1 MTNREL
7 HDALKAELS
16 IPYEELIIKHP
27 TIADLGTEFVDYT
40 EDGVFTLKYPLKDTQ
55 KNGYHLLQGGYI
67 SSFFDN
73 NYGLFVYVAADASPF
88 STVNMT
94 MNFHKAVLNET
105 KELFISTRVISAGK
119 RIVCLE
125 GEARDISGRLI
136 ATSQTNMI
144 NSAGAYLYK

>member
-55 KNGYHLLQGGYI
+55 RNGYHLLQGGYI

-73 NYGLFVYVAADASPF
+73 NYYSVFVVTIKIWF
-88 STVNMT
+88 RRL
-94 MNFHKAVLNET
+94 VLH
-105 KELFISTRVISAGK
+105 F
-119 RIVCLE
+119 
-125 GEARDISGRLI
+125 
-136 ATSQTNMI
+136 
-144 NSAGAYLYK
+144 

>member
-27 TIADLGTEFVDYT
+27 TVADLGTEFVDYT
-40 EDGVFTLKYPLKDTQ
+40 EDGVFTLKYPLK
-55 KNGYHLLQGGYI
+55 GGYI

-94 MNFHKAVLNET
+94 INFHKAVLNET

>member
-55 KNGYHLLQGGYI
+55 RNGYHLLQGGYI

-94 MNFHKAVLNET
+94 MNFHKAVLNEFADLHICILERSRAAF
-105 KELFISTRVISAGK
+105 ELCHQKYIIYQTAHFF
-119 RIVCLE
+119 CL
-125 GEARDISGRLI
+125 
-136 ATSQTNMI
+136 
-144 NSAGAYLYK
+144 